1 MSIWERLSEATR
13 NLSVGGQISSLF
25 GFGSTSQARKAYS
38 EPDNEVP
45 FTVGVIVL
53 SAKMAKADGTVAADE
68 VKAFKEAFK
77 ISAAEM
83 KQAAPLFNSAKR
95 DAANFETYAEQ
106 LVTVFDGNRR
116 LLEDV
121 LDGLFHI
128 AKADEEVHRQEEQFL
143 GEVAKRFGF
152 TVGEF
157 NSIKARHLGSAK
169 RNPYDVLGVKPSISD
184 EELERHYLM
193 LIADDDAEQLIARGV
208 PMEFAIIAI
217 EKRAALSEAYDKIM
231 EERSQPVG

>member
-1 MSIWERLSEATR
+1 
-13 NLSVGGQISSLF
+13 
-25 GFGSTSQARKAYS
+25 
-38 EPDNEVP
+38 
-45 FTVGVIVL
+45 
-53 SAKMAKADGTVAADE
+53 
-68 VKAFKEAFK
+68 
-77 ISAAEM
+77 
-83 KQAAPLFNSAKR
+83 
-95 DAANFETYAEQ
+95 
-106 LVTVFDGNRR
+106 VTVFDGNRR

-157 NSIKARHLGSAK
+157 NSIKARHLGAAK

>member
-1 MSIWERLSEATR
+1 MSIWERLSAATR
-13 NLSVGGQISSLF
+13 TVSVGGQISSLL
-25 GFGSTSQARKAYS
+25 GFGSNSQAPKVYS

-45 FTVGVIVL
+45 FTMGVIVL
-53 SAKMAKADGTVAADE
+53 SAKMAKADGTVDADE

-83 KQAAPLFNSAKR
+83 KQAAPIFNSAKR
-95 DAANFETYAEQ
+95 DATNFETCAEQ
-106 LVTVFDGNRR
+106 LVTVLNGNRK

-128 AKADEEVHRQEEQFL
+128 AKADEEVHQQEEQFL
-143 GEVAKRFGF
+143 EEVAKRFGF

-157 NSIKARHLGSAK
+157 NAIKARHLDAAK

-184 EELERHYLM
+184 DEL
-193 LIADDDAEQLIARGV
+193 DATTACSSRTR
-208 PMEFAIIAI
+208 M
-217 EKRAALSEAYDKIM
+217 RAACRRSLPSLPSRSVRLSKQRTT
-231 EERSQPVG
+231 RS